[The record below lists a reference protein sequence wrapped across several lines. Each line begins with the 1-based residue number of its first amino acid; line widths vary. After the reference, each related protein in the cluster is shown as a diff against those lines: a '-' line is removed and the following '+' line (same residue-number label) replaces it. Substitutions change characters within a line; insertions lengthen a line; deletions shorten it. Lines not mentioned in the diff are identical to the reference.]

1 MNNEKVHI
9 TPKIQSFIL
18 LGIMIYV
25 LIIRITN
32 GSDFFRVLEATVS
45 VLILGFVLYILCE
58 QKRHVLAHFILFV
71 LIFSNALGDWV
82 RMFLSFNFST
92 LSWTTPFSLE
102 LLMNFLIALYLMYII
117 IMSYKNQPIT
127 LSFQQHQVI
136 IPILLLTSY
145 LYFRFGFGTT
155 LLFILP
161 VGLLYTSKAYFA
173 TAILII
179 YVLSNVPFEVIQTI
193 ASGAISFTNIHYWVM
208 VLLAIFTLTLSIR
221 LALDQRDI

>member
-1 MNNEKVHI
+1 MDNDSMQIK
-9 TPKIQSFIL
+9 PRIQSFIL

-25 LIIRITN
+25 FIIRILN
-32 GSDFFRVLEATVS
+32 GSDFLRVLEVLIS

-58 QKRHVLAHFILFV
+58 QKRHLFAHLVLFV

-92 LSWTTPFSLE
+92 FSWTTPFSLE
-102 LLMNFLIALYLMYII
+102 LLINFLIALYLMYII

-127 LSFQQHQVI
+127 LSFQQHKVI
-136 IPILLLTSY
+136 IPILLLAGY
-145 LYFRFGFGTT
+145 LYLRFGFGTT

-161 VGLLYTSKAYFA
+161 VGLLYTGKAYLA
-173 TAILII
+173 TTMLII

-208 VLLAIFTLTLSIR
+208 VLLAIFTLSISIR
-221 LALDQRDI
+221 LALDLRDM